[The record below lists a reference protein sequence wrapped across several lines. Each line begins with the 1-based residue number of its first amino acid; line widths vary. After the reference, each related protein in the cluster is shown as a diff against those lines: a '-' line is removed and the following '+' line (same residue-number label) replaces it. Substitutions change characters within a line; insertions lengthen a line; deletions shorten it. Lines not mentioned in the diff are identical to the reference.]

1 MKINKKA
8 LELIENG
15 LSSKTVSK
23 LNESQ
28 IDVLHKKLVEEQIN
42 VSKTDTATITKLKN
56 EKKPFQVY
64 EKELDEE
71 EEVTVDPNKE
81 TETQDA
87 NQVGPSSDDGFG
99 GEDDGMGMFE
109 SEADLKP
116 GQPNPWAICHA
127 QVGPKKTRKFERCV
141 QSVKKQLE
149 EGKNPLSLFLE
160 NEISKLVEKHIQP
173 KMTKGEL
180 LKYLSEGDRKKDD
193 EKPPKEK
200 TKPKP
205 QDDPWTETEVEE
217 PWREIDIIPITPKIE
232 PRKRHPFKNP
242 FPTLENDTKTA
253 PVRTKPDVKPRTRP
267 GHPMKNPHP
276 GEKVSPKAKVDENN
290 PAESPTIAPTRT
302 KPDVKPRT
310 RPSHPMK
317 NPNPGE
323 KTSPK
328 AKKISPEVAKDKVID
343 TIMNILKK

>member
-1 MKINKKA
+1 MKINNKA
-8 LELIENG
+8 LELIEKG
-15 LSSKTVSK
+15 LSANTVGK
-23 LNESQ
+23 LTESQ
-28 IDVLHKKLVEEQIN
+28 INTLHKKLVNEQIN
-42 VSKTDTATITKLKN
+42 VSKTDTATITKLKS

-71 EEVTVDPNKE
+71 EEVTIDPNKE
-81 TETQDA
+81 TETQDPK
-87 NQVGPSSDDGFG
+87 QVGPSSDDGFG
-99 GEDDGMGMFE
+99 DETDGMGMFE

-141 QSVKKQLE
+141 QSVKKQLA

-180 LKYLSEGDRKKDD
+180 LKYLSEGG
-193 EKPPKEK
+193 
-200 TKPKP
+200 
-205 QDDPWTETEVEE
+205 
-217 PWREIDIIPITPKIE
+217 
-232 PRKRHPFKNP
+232 
-242 FPTLENDTKTA
+242 DTKTA

-276 GEKVSPKAKVDENN
+276 GEKPSPKAKTTVDENN
-290 PAESPTIAPTRT
+290 PADAPTIAPTRT

-317 NPNPGE
+317 NPHPGE
-323 KTSPK
+323 KPNPK
-328 AKKISPEVAKDKVID
+328 AKKISPEIAKDKVID